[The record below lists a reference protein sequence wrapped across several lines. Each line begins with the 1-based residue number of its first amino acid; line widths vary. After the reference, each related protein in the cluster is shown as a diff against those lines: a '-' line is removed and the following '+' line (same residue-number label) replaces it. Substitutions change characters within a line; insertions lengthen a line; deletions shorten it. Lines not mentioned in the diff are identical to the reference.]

1 MKKGE
6 ILEGI
11 VERVDYPAKGIVMVE
26 DQVVVVK
33 NTIPGQRIRFRITKK
48 HSGKAE
54 AVLLEV
60 LNKAPVESGP

>member
-6 ILEGI
+6 ILEGV
-11 VERVDYPAKGIVMVE
+11 VERVDYPAKGIVKID

-33 NTIPGQRIRFRITKK
+33 NTIPGQRIRFRITKR

-54 AVLLEV
+54 AVL
-60 LNKAPVESGP
+60 